1 MPFAVIQADSTSLW
15 RRLGLHTLLAEWIEP
30 GAEQVPW
37 EVTACILTLARFC
50 GQKSELEVAGR
61 W

>member
-1 MPFAVIQADSTSLW
+1 M
-15 RRLGLHTLLAEWIEP
+15 EP

-37 EVTACILTLARFC
+37 ELTACVLTVARLC
-50 GQKSELEVAGR
+50 GQKSELEVAER